1 MTLLFEFSNLTI
13 KSLMVHLPQVKGK
26 YEEIAM
32 KIKYYV
38 ERKHEDWMAETER
51 NLPLMIKMP
60 LLIMK
65 DREGQLNAELV
76 CITCQSF
83 FLFFLCTELTEA
95 EY

>member
-1 MTLLFEFSNLTI
+1 
-13 KSLMVHLPQVKGK
+13 MVPLPQVKGK
-26 YEEIAM
+26 YEGIAM

-65 DREGQLNAELV
+65 DREGQINAELV
-76 CITCQSF
+76 RITCQSF
-83 FLFFLCTELTEA
+83 FLFLLCTELTEA

>member
-1 MTLLFEFSNLTI
+1 
-13 KSLMVHLPQVKGK
+13 MVHLPQVKGK

-65 DREGQLNAELV
+65 DREGQINAELV

-83 FLFFLCTELTEA
+83 FFFFFFYFVQNSDEA